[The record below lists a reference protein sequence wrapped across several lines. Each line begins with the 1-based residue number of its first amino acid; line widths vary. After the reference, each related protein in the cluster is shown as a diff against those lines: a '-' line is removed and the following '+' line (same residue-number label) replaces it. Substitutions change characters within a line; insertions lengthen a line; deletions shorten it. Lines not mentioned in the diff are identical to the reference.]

1 MAVNEK
7 IYRLINNLCETSGTL
22 NPFVIA
28 EMMGIEIRYVPFLT
42 NPEGQYLKIFND
54 PIILLNEKYE
64 EHNHRYFLVAHELH
78 HAIEHKELSGYYV
91 QNNVT
96 RGKLE
101 NEANAFAA
109 ALLVCYYNELYD
121 QLPTSTK
128 ALELEFGFPEDLSE
142 EYLNERIY

>member
-7 IYRLINNLCETSGTL
+7 YHLLINNLRKTAGTL

-28 EMMGIEIRYVPFLT
+28 EILGIEIKYVPFLT
-42 NPEGQYLKIFND
+42 NPEGQYLKILD
-54 PIILLNEKYE
+54 EPIILLNEKYE
-64 EHNHRYFLVAHELH
+64 ERNRRYFLVAHELH

-101 NEANAFAA
+101 NEANLFAA
-109 ALLVCYYNELYD
+109 ALLVYYYNELND
-121 QLPTSTK
+121 RLPGSTK
-128 ALELEFGFPEDLSE
+128 EIELEFGFPEDLSE
-142 EYLNERIY
+142 EYLKERIY

>member
-1 MAVNEK
+1 MNDK
-7 IYRLINNLCETSGTL
+7 YRLLINKLYKTTGTL
-22 NPFVIA
+22 NPFAIA
-28 EMMGIEIRYVPFLT
+28 EMMGIDIKYVPFLA
-42 NPEGQYLKIFND
+42 NPEGQYLKMFD
-54 PIILLNEKYE
+54 EPIILLNEKYE

-109 ALLVCYYNELYD
+109 ALLVWYYAELND
-121 QLPTSTK
+121 QLPRSTK
-128 ALELEFGFPEDLSE
+128 ELELEFGFPEDLSE
-142 EYLNERIY
+142 EYLTERIY